1 AKTADRLIALAAR
14 CEELFHAP
22 NGTSFALVPISG
34 HAETWPVLSRGFRR
48 WLAREFFNESK
59 SAPNKDALAAAL
71 NVIEAKAH
79 FDGRERE
86 VYIRVGCYADRLY
99 LDLGDKRWRAVEIA
113 AEGWRIVD
121 RAPIPFRRPAG
132 MLALP
137 DPVRGGK
144 IDELRPFV
152 NIKENDNNSFV

>member
-1 AKTADRLIALAAR
+1 MKQQAGSAQQRYEGARKKKRGSKQQSSGERQNSSEQTSETATAKTADRLIALAAR

-79 FDGRERE
+79 FDGRE
-86 VYIRVGCYADRLY
+86 
-99 LDLGDKRWRAVEIA
+99 
-113 AEGWRIVD
+113 
-121 RAPIPFRRPAG
+121 
-132 MLALP
+132 
-137 DPVRGGK
+137 
-144 IDELRPFV
+144 
-152 NIKENDNNSFV
+152 